1 MIDFLTIVLLVIH
14 LSYFGYIFFLRYSWK
29 RKIQNPTA
37 QLNNHL
43 KLSLIIPAR
52 NEEKNILHILTD
64 LQNQDYPIDN
74 FEVIVVDDAST
85 DHTADLVLAFK
96 TTSRLQLKFIQ
107 LNDDQGLNIYKKRA
121 IEQGILN
128 AQFPIIVTTDSDCRV
143 GSLWLK
149 TIAHA
154 FLTSNC
160 KMILGPVKFKYQPGF
175 FQAFQQMEFSSLIAV
190 TCATSKLGHP
200 LLCNG
205 ANLAYE
211 KASFFEVGGYGNDT
225 FASGDDMFLL
235 HKMQEKFP
243 GQIHFIQE
251 KEAMVETISKQDFS
265 EFLGQRK
272 RWVSKNRFLPDWKTI
287 LVGALTYAT
296 SVSLLIYFF
305 LSCFSAQNLWV
316 PFLLSL
322 MLKASGDY
330 LFLLSIRKFFN
341 LEKALSYYPPSLF
354 ANILYTSLILPYSS
368 LGGKYTWKGR
378 KLK

>member
-1 MIDFLTIVLLVIH
+1 MIDFLTILLLVIH
-14 LSYFGYIFFLRYSWK
+14 VSYFAYIFFLRSSWK
-29 RKIQNPTA
+29 QHSQEPAEQKND
-37 QLNNHL
+37 HL
-43 KLSLIIPAR
+43 TLSLIIPAR
-52 NEEKNILHILTD
+52 NEEKNIIHILTD
-64 LQNQDYPIDN
+64 LQNQDYNSDK

-85 DHTADLVLAFK
+85 DNTAALVLAFIK
-96 TTSRLQLKFIQ
+96 SSKLQVKFIQ
-107 LNDDQGLNIYKKRA
+107 LNDDEGLNIYKKRA
-121 IEQGILN
+121 IEKGILN
-128 AQFPIIVTTDSDCRV
+128 AKFPIIVTTDSDCRV
-143 GSLWLK
+143 GALWLK
-149 TIAHA
+149 TIAQA
-154 FLTSNC
+154 FLKSKC
-160 KMILGPVKFKYQPGF
+160 KMVLGPVKFKYQPGF

-190 TCATSKLGHP
+190 TCATAKLGHP
-200 LLCNG
+200 LMCNG

-211 KASFFEVGGYGNDT
+211 KAAFFKVGGYGNDT

-243 GQIHFIQE
+243 GEIQFIQK

-305 LSCFSAQNLWV
+305 IACFSTQNLWT
-316 PFLLSL
+316 PFLLSFI
-322 MLKASGDY
+322 LKASGDF
-330 LFLLSIRKFFN
+330 LFLFSITTFFN
-341 LEKALSYYPPSLF
+341 LEKVLPYYIPSLF
-354 ANILYTSLILPYSS
+354 ANIFYTSLILPYSS